1 MKIGPLAPPQPT
13 PLARAPEA
21 PTEGFAALLGGA
33 EGGGSD
39 RAFAYDELG
48 VLGARPAPVA
58 TPPVTRTPTPWRAP
72 FEEAAAAVLQPS
84 TSADVTAP
92 VRPRAAAPGPA
103 GADAAARRDAAPETP
118 FLARTRADAEPP
130 SLRQTQ
136 RLERRAA
143 ASRPDPQARLHQRLE
158 RLFHAHA
165 PLRLAVHERDGVV
178 QLAVATSGAAPE
190 EALRLRRAAEA
201 LLAEFG
207 LTLSTFTL
215 DGRPVANPFSGA
227 EHGR

>member
-1 MKIGPLAPPQPT
+1 MKIGPPAPPQPT
-13 PLARAPEA
+13 PFGRAPEA
-21 PTEGFAALLGGA
+21 PTEGFAALLGGM

-58 TPPVTRTPTPWRAP
+58 TPPVAPMPTPWRAP
-72 FEEAAAAVLQPS
+72 FENAAAPVLRTPA
-84 TSADVTAP
+84 SADVTAP
-92 VRPRAAAPGPA
+92 VRPRAAAPGPVR
-103 GADAAARRDAAPETP
+103 ADAAPRRDAALETP

-130 SLRQTQ
+130 PLRQMQ

-143 ASRPDPQARLHQRLE
+143 ASRPDAQARLHQRLE

-165 PLRLAVHERDGVV
+165 PLRLAVHERDGAV
-178 QLAVATSGAAPE
+178 QLAVGTSGADPD

-207 LTLSTFTL
+207 LSLSTFTL
-215 DGRPVANPFSGA
+215 DGRPVANPFRGA